1 MSIGNAREVI
11 VVGRWRGRWRQW
23 PRGGVG
29 VVGIGEASRIVRV
42 INLALIVAS

>member
-11 VVGRWRGRWRQW
+11 VVGRWQQW

-29 VVGIGEASRIVRV
+29 VVGIGEASRIVCV
-42 INLALIVAS
+42 INPALIGVS